1 MLSFLL
7 SMGRYYIS
15 TIICTLQRWWNGM
28 VLYIR
33 PQKQRSRDKW
43 CSIKTPG
50 SSSDGEPGVFKGSMI
65 TCFFNVRAQFPNRTR
80 TVPRHML
87 QYGRNEQ
94 QQLRFIHIH
103 ERIAMIIFF
112 VLYKK
117 QFNIMT
123 FNGTIQC

>member
-1 MLSFLL
+1 MNEFIDFTVPKESF
-7 SMGRYYIS
+7 IPKF
-15 TIICTLQRWWNGM
+15 I
-28 VLYIR
+28 V
-33 PQKQRSRDKW
+33 QKYDMHNQDAQGLEKYCR
-43 CSIKTPG
+43 
-50 SSSDGEPGVFKGSMI
+50 SSSDGEPGVFDSSVI
-65 TCFFNVRAQFPNRTR
+65 TYFFNVRAQFPNRTR

-87 QYGRNEQ
+87 QYGRNKQ
-94 QQLRFIHIH
+94 QQLRLIHIH